1 MPALSED
8 IRTELQRKMDAILS
22 SSSTPLSS
30 ETPRRARRSAALD
43 SGASRDPETSRD
55 SENPH
60 DSEAPRDSQTSCDP
74 KTSGDSETSCDPDEA
89 YRKLLAF
96 VSLRERSCAQAR
108 ERLMASGFTEK
119 ASLQAVERAR
129 ACGLLDDA
137 RFADVLIRSR
147 LAQGRG
153 SCCIAREL
161 VENAIDP
168 DSIPGWPDEYPCT
181 FDDEL
186 VRALN
191 LLERKPPTAK
201 NKREA
206 AYRRLVQKG
215 FPSAVAVQASRTW
228 YEGFCGD
235 F

>member
-22 SSSTPLSS
+22 SSPTPLSS
-30 ETPRRARRSAALD
+30 ETPRRARRSTALD
-43 SGASRDPETSRD
+43 SGVSLGPETPRD

-60 DSEAPRDSQTSCDP
+60 DSETSCDP
-74 KTSGDSETSCDPDEA
+74 ETSRDSETSCDPDEA

-96 VSLRERSCAQAR
+96 VSLRERSCAQTR
-108 ERLMASGFTEK
+108 KRLMESGFTER

-153 SCCIAREL
+153 SCRIAYEL
-161 VENAIDP
+161 AENAIDP
-168 DSIPGWPDEYPCT
+168 DCVPGWPDEYPCT

-186 VRALN
+186 ARALN

>member
-1 MPALSED
+1 MPSSSES
-8 IRTELQRKMDAILS
+8 IRAELQRKMDAILS
-22 SSSTPLSS
+22 PSSTPHSS
-30 ETPRRARRSAALD
+30 GALRQVGPCDFERAKRSDDCDRRGQFFYDCTDVDVGRRAKSRQSAALD
-43 SGASRDPETSRD
+43 PETS
-55 SENPH
+55 H
-60 DSEAPRDSQTSCDP
+60 
-74 KTSGDSETSCDPDEA
+74 DPDKA

-96 VSLRERSCAQAR
+96 VSLRERSCEQTR
-108 ERLMASGFTEK
+108 KRLMESGFTEEV
-119 ASLQAVERAR
+119 SLQAVERGR

-137 RFADVLIRSR
+137 RFADTLIRSR

-168 DSIPGWPDEYPCT
+168 DCIPGWPDEYLCA

-186 VRALN
+186 ARALD
-191 LLERKPPTAK
+191 LLKRKPPTAK

-215 FPSAVAVQASRTW
+215 FSSAVAAQASRTW
-228 YEGFCGD
+228 YEAFCRSS
-235 F
+235 

>member
-1 MPALSED
+1 
-8 IRTELQRKMDAILS
+8 
-22 SSSTPLSS
+22 
-30 ETPRRARRSAALD
+30 
-43 SGASRDPETSRD
+43 
-55 SENPH
+55 
-60 DSEAPRDSQTSCDP
+60 
-74 KTSGDSETSCDPDEA
+74 
-89 YRKLLAF
+89 
-96 VSLRERSCAQAR
+96 
-108 ERLMASGFTEK
+108 MASGFTEK

-161 VENAIDP
+161 AENAIDP
-168 DSIPGWPDEYPCT
+168 DCVPGWPDEYPCT